1 MGTDFYLPG
10 CSNPITTG
18 VALENQMNY
27 LIALRKENQE
37 KRVVG
42 IMWQELPCAPF
53 YLNRPTVAPGETPA
67 WLLGARWPKE
77 LLWSSGAQLQRD
89 ADFC

>member
-1 MGTDFYLPG
+1 MKHSLDLCDIYLPRHFVGTDFYLPV

-18 VALENQMNY
+18 VALENQMSY

-42 IMWQELPCAPF
+42 IMWQELP
-53 YLNRPTVAPGETPA
+53 
-67 WLLGARWPKE
+67 
-77 LLWSSGAQLQRD
+77 
-89 ADFC
+89 